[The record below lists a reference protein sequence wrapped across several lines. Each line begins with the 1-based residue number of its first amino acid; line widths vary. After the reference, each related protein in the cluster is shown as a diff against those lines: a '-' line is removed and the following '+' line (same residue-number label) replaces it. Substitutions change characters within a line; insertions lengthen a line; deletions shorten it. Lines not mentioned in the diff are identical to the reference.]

1 MNTTTDYKPI
11 DPGFYEEIKLAA
23 AQRKLVRMEYLTDL
37 HEYIRADAL
46 LKRLYIENEAEYVE
60 LASGVTI
67 RLDKIVS
74 IAGKLSPDYPGY
86 ENFACSL

>member
-1 MNTTTDYKPI
+1 MNTTTYKPI
-11 DPGFYEEIKLAA
+11 DPGFYEEIKSAV

-46 LKRLYIENEAEYVE
+46 LKRIYTEDDAEYIE
-60 LASGVTI
+60 LASGATI

-74 IAGKLSPDYPGY
+74 IDGKLSPDYPGY

>member
-1 MNTTTDYKPI
+1 MNTTAPYKSI
-11 DPGFYEEIKLAA
+11 EPGFYEEIKAVA

-46 LKRLYIENEAEYVE
+46 LKRMYAEGDAEFIE
-60 LASGVTI
+60 LASGATI
-67 RLDKIVS
+67 RLDSIVS
-74 IAGKLSPDYPGY
+74 IDGKLSPDYPGY

>member
-1 MNTTTDYKPI
+1 MNTTTAYKLI
-11 DPGFYEEIKLAA
+11 DPGFYEEIKAA
-23 AQRKLVRMEYLTDL
+23 VTQRKLVRMEYLTDL

-46 LKRLYIENEAEYVE
+46 PKRIYTENGTEYLE
-60 LASGVTI
+60 LASGATI

-74 IAGKLSPDYPGY
+74 LAGKLSPDYPGY